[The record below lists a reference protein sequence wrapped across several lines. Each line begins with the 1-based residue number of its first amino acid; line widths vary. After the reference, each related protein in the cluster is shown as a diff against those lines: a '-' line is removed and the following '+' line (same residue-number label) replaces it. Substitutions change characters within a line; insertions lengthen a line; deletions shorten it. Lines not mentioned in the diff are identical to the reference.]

1 MRVAVILVWRP
12 KHFGGWNGRCQPGGA
27 AVPKGLAHDRAA
39 APYAAVHVASLL
51 PRRWDVSVV
60 HEAVRDVDLDAPLDA
75 VLLSTMDYCSDHA
88 RWLAREFRRRGVKV
102 IVGGLHP
109 TLNPQRYDDVADAVV
124 VGEAEGVIARLAHDL
139 EHGRLE
145 PRYAAPPPAD
155 LGGLPV
161 PRYDLVE
168 TDFRLPLGYE
178 ATRGCP
184 FACSF
189 CVLAGLRTPFRHR
202 PVANVVRDIRAVP
215 AAWSW
220 VQRHWVTFWDNNIGA
235 DRAYFRELCEALRPL
250 RLMWGTETSF
260 DTITPETARLM
271 GRAGCRF
278 VYIGLESLAEESLRR
293 ANKRHNR
300 VREYRQRI
308 GWLRQNGM
316 VVMSIFI
323 MGLDGDSRDYL
334 RRLPD
339 LIDAVGVDIPVLT
352 LPVPIEGTPLRAE
365 LAAAGRLFGGDQY
378 GGMDG
383 VQLVFEPRHVSRDEL
398 ELLYYD
404 ALRRVHGR
412 RRVARRMLRSLMSL
426 PAGPFAA
433 LMGAASNLFYREHQM
448 AIAHTGFERLRA
460 RGVAGDGFAATGA
473 VCHEQPPLLADVPA
487 RDPL

>member
-1 MRVAVILVWRP
+1 
-12 KHFGGWNGRCQPGGA
+12 
-27 AVPKGLAHDRAA
+27 
-39 APYAAVHVASLL
+39 
-51 PRRWDVSVV
+51 
-60 HEAVRDVDLDAPLDA
+60 
-75 VLLSTMDYCSDHA
+75 MDYCCDHA

-109 TLNPQRYDDVADAVV
+109 TLNPERYRDVADAVV
-124 VGEAEGVIARLAHDL
+124 VGEAEGVVARLVHDL
-139 EHGRLE
+139 ERGRLE
-145 PRYAAPPPAD
+145 PRYEAPPPTD
-155 LGGLPV
+155 LSALPV

-168 TDFRLPLGYE
+168 TAFTLPLGYE

-189 CVLAGLRTPFRHR
+189 CVLAGLPTPYRHR

-215 AAWSW
+215 ANWSW

-235 DRAYFRELCEALRPL
+235 DRAWFRELCEALRPL
-250 RLMWGTETSF
+250 GLMWGTETSF
-260 DTITPETARLM
+260 DTITPETARMM

-300 VREYRQRI
+300 VGEYRQRI
-308 GWLRQNGM
+308 AWLRQNGM

-323 MGLDGDSRDYL
+323 MGLDGDTPEYL

-352 LPVPIEGTPLRAE
+352 LPVPIEGTPLRRE
-365 LAAAGRLFGGDQY
+365 LEAAGRLFGGDTY
-378 GGMDG
+378 GGLDG

-398 ELLYYD
+398 EFLYYD

-433 LMGAASNLFYREHQM
+433 LVGAGSNFFYREHQLV
-448 AIAHTGFERLRA
+448 IARIGLERLRA
-460 RGVAGDGFAATGA
+460 RGACCVRFPEPGRAPG
-473 VCHEQPPLLADVPA
+473 EQPSLLADAPVG
-487 RDPL
+487 DPLA